1 MGAMS
6 DSRQRLL
13 GPWGWDAF
21 FESQWETLGN
31 DDWVPAR
38 VTGEQKGMVR
48 LQLGQLSLLGEVSG
62 KFRHEAKTDWE
73 WPSTGDWVAVTPRPS
88 DGRATIHLIL
98 ERKTCLHRKA
108 AGENQDIQIL
118 ASNVDTAFIVT
129 SLNHDLNP
137 RRVERYLTLIR
148 DSGAVP
154 VVLLTKSDLVED
166 PQTGIDSIAT
176 VAAGVDVLAISAK
189 ASTGIEALQAHL
201 LPGKT
206 LVLLGSSGV
215 GKSTLANRLLGEEV
229 LKTQAAR
236 EGDDRGR
243 HTTTARHL
251 FQLPT
256 GALLIDTPGMRELQL
271 GEHEEGL
278 DSQFEDIASLGDGCR
293 FGNCGHAS
301 EPGCAV
307 RAALENGSLSRERWD
322 AFTKLQREMR
332 FHQTK
337 DDKAATSENKKHWK
351 SVNVALRKH
360 LKDKR
365 PK

>member
-1 MGAMS
+1 MS

-21 FESQWETLGN
+21 FESQWQAIGH

-38 VTGEQKGMVR
+38 VTGEQKGMFR
-48 LQLGQLSLLGEVSG
+48 LHSGMLGEVSG
-62 KFRHEAKTDWE
+62 KFRHESRSGWE
-73 WPSTGDWVAVTPRPS
+73 WPSTGDWVAITPRP
-88 DGRATIHLIL
+88 GEARATIHGIL

-108 AGENQDIQIL
+108 AGENAEIQIL
-118 ASNVDTAFIVT
+118 ASNVDIAFIVT

-154 VVLLTKSDLVED
+154 VVLLTKSDLVAD
-166 PQTGIDSIAT
+166 PQAGVDSLNT
-176 VAAGVDVLAISAK
+176 VAAGVEVLAISAK
-189 ASTGIEALQAHL
+189 AGAGIEELQAHL
-201 LPGKT
+201 PPGKT
-206 LVLLGSSGV
+206 MVLLGSSGV

-229 LKTQAAR
+229 MKTQAAR

-271 GEHEEGL
+271 GEHAEGL
-278 DSQFEDIASLGDGCR
+278 DTQFDDISTLAEGCR
-293 FGNCGHAS
+293 FGNCGHET

-307 RAALENGSLSRERWD
+307 RAALANGKLPAERWES
-322 AFTKLQREMR
+322 FTKLQREMR
-332 FHQTK
+332 FHTNK
-337 DDKAATSENKKHWK
+337 DDKAATSETKKKWK
-351 SVNVALRKH
+351 SANMAMRKH
-360 LKDKR
+360 GKDKR
-365 PK
+365 PR